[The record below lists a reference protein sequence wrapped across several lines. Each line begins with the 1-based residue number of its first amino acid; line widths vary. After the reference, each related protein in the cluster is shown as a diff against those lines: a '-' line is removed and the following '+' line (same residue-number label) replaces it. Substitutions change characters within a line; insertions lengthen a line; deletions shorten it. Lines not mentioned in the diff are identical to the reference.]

1 MIFSVCAV
9 VCSSGRLFIPGILR
23 VLLAATTK
31 VCVASEKAVHPQLS
45 VNPGWLSA
53 SLSPPALAFRPW
65 LGTWSWKQGRSQR
78 VQKSQVY
85 TLPGGVPPRSQE
97 GSSSTGEPTSD
108 GPGALTLCH
117 WLPGLGR
124 DHRVAHFPPVELTL
138 PNHSTLF

>member
-53 SLSPPALAFRPW
+53 SLSSPAFASRPW
-65 LGTWSWKQGRSQR
+65 LGLGAGSRAGVRGYRR
-78 VQKSQVY
+78 VKC
-85 TLPGGVPPRSQE
+85 TLSLEACHPRARKVLVARVS
-97 GSSSTGEPTSD
+97 PLLM
-108 GPGALTLCH
+108 AL
-117 WLPGLGR
+117 GL
-124 DHRVAHFPPVELTL
+124 
-138 PNHSTLF
+138 